1 MAQNRPVH
9 EESEVLICPQGQIDL
24 LKNVLTNTFGFQRK
38 ELTIPLEERD
48 GDMVFSQCKMYDFK
62 NNNQELNDLAA
73 AVCGIGRNTTAANVL
88 HSDRLVNVSSVQ
100 CTKWEFD
107 TSLYGTTIVTEVL
120 YSTY

>member
-1 MAQNRPVH
+1 MH